1 MTSVSAVTPP
11 LEAEA
16 ARPLEAES
24 TRPLEGEF
32 RRAGLREPNGRT
44 VMIHLF
50 AVQTVWLAAIA
61 FGIYSA
67 VNG

>member
-1 MTSVSAVTPP
+1 MASVGAVTPP
-11 LEAEA
+11 LETEST
-16 ARPLEAES
+16 RPLEAES
-24 TRPLEGEF
+24 TRPLEREF

-44 VMIHLF
+44 VMVHLF

-67 VNG
+67 AHG